1 VVTRGRLY
9 LAMLAVWVALT
20 LTLTSIPNLDVGP
33 SFPGADK
40 IAHFGFYGVMG
51 FLFVLWRREIG
62 TGAAVAVVWAAI
74 FAALLGGV
82 DEFHQ
87 QWIPG
92 RSMEFF
98 DWVADFAGGTA
109 GGFCSAVAVS
119 MLPVLLTPKNPPSS
133 RTVTD

>member
-1 VVTRGRLY
+1 MTRGRLY
-9 LAMLAVWVALT
+9 LAMLAGWVALT
-20 LTLTSIPNLDVGP
+20 LTLTSIPNPEFGP

-40 IAHFGFYGVMG
+40 IAHFGFYGVAG
-51 FLFVLWRREIG
+51 FLFVLWRSEIG

-74 FAALLGGV
+74 FAALLGAV

-92 RSMEFF
+92 RSMELL
-98 DWVADFAGGTA
+98 DWVTDFAGGTA
-109 GGFCSAVAVS
+109 GGFCSVVTAS
-119 MLPVLLTPKNPPSS
+119 MIPALLTPKNPPS

>member
-1 VVTRGRLY
+1 MKRGRLY

-20 LTLTSIPNLDVGP
+20 LTLTSIPNPEVAM
-33 SFPGADK
+33 FPGADK
-40 IAHFGFYGVMG
+40 VAHFGIYGVAG
-51 FLFVLWRREIG
+51 FLFVLWRRETG
-62 TGAAVAVVWAAI
+62 NGAAGAVVWAAI
-74 FAALLGGV
+74 FAALLGAV

-109 GGFCSAVAVS
+109 GGICSALVAS
-119 MLPVLLTPKNPPSS
+119 MIPFLLTPKPPPSS
-133 RTVTD
+133 RAATD